1 MYFYLFA
8 DHSVLH
14 QSIVSTLRVLQ
25 QRMVSI
31 QQWQEEEAERQHK
44 KDERQLKEMHGFAKR
59 DTRLHFVK
67 TRISCYFYTSRPGSL
82 SLDTPAAI
90 DDDLQS
96 ILSSFQDEPPFM
108 DLITYCLTQQF
119 KVQLPPHHHLFLTD

>member
-25 QRMVSI
+25 QRIVSI
-31 QQWQEEEAERQHK
+31 QQRQEEEAERQHK
-44 KDERQLKEMHGFAKR
+44 KDERQLKEMASLKETQECILR
-59 DTRLHFVK
+59 KLESIT
-67 TRISCYFYTSRPGSL
+67 TSTSRPGSL

-90 DDDLQS
+90 DDDL
-96 ILSSFQDEPPFM
+96 
-108 DLITYCLTQQF
+108 
-119 KVQLPPHHHLFLTD
+119 